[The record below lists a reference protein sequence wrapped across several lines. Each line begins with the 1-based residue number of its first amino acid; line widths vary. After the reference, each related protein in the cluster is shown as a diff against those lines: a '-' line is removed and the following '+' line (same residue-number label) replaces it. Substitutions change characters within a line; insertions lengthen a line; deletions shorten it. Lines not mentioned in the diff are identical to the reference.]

1 MLLLDQGDK
10 ITAIDIS
17 LLPDAILQWLCVGI
31 SILMMIAMIHIIK
44 RFLER

>member
-1 MLLLDQGDK
+1 MLLLDQSDK
-10 ITAIDIS
+10 ITAIDMS
-17 LLPDAILQWLCVGI
+17 LLPDAILQWLIIGI